1 MGPARSAGPAGPRR
15 GSWAWLPARGRA
27 YLKEPGQAAR
37 VLFGSFLTFVWSH
50 LEPAKDATPVA
61 SIAPSDNL
69 QTPMN
74 LVMPLRFPQVAF
86 RAELGKALFYAADG
100 ILAGLNNV
108 GTVHFAR
115 FDIIDGNLCMFSI
128 FDGDF
133 RGYIRDFI
141 GAIGDAFDQ
150 IMGFVQ
156 DPPTIPCGQ
165 NVDEFVE
172 WVRSHDSLQVPELPT
187 DITPDLVA
195 LRRRDL
201 LLLYRNKNVQVGVY
215 RGYPGFSV
223 AQIREALGI
232 GW

>member
-1 MGPARSAGPAGPRR
+1 MPARWRP
-15 GSWAWLPARGRA
+15 
-27 YLKEPGQAAR
+27 YLKEPGAAGK
-37 VLFGSFLTFVWSH
+37 VLFGSFLAFLWSH
-50 LEPAKDATPVA
+50 LEPAKDTTPAA

-86 RAELGKALFYAADG
+86 RAELGKALFRAADG

-141 GAIGDAFDQ
+141 GAIGETFDE

-156 DPPTIPCGQ
+156 DPPTIPCGEH
-165 NVDEFVE
+165 VDEFVE
-172 WVRSHDSLQVPELPT
+172 WVRCHDSLQLPDQPT
-187 DITPDLVA
+187 DISPDLVA

-201 LLLYRNKNVQVGVY
+201 VLLHRNKNVQVGIY
-215 RGYPGFSV
+215 RGDPGFSV
-223 AQIREALGI
+223 AQIRDALGI